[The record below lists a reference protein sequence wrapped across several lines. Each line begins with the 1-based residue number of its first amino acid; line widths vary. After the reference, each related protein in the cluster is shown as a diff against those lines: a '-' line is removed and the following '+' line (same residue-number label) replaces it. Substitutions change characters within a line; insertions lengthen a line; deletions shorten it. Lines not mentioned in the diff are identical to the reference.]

1 MDEHSSIPPAP
12 PEPPPYVPLTPPTP
26 PPSSALP
33 LPWEQSGYPFFNA
46 LFETT
51 KLFLT
56 QPTEAF
62 ARVSSTV
69 SMWRPFLY
77 GCILGLVLNVF
88 TSTYQFLLR
97 LTMGDRMPDWFGREM
112 GGSAMSAATAF
123 AVNLLVSPFA
133 IPLGL
138 LFGSCVIHLF
148 LTLLGGSKGGFGST
162 VRALSYSYAPAVF
175 GIVPACGAVVAG
187 IWSIVLCVV
196 GLAVLHHI
204 SRGKAAAALL
214 LPIALCC
221 ACFLPLFFIL
231 GMKNWMPH

>member
-1 MDEHSSIPPAP
+1 MDEHSSNPPAP

-26 PPSSALP
+26 PPPSALP
-33 LPWEQSGYPFFNA
+33 IPWEQSGYPFFNA
-46 LFETT
+46 LFDTT

-56 QPTEAF
+56 QPTETY
-62 ARVSSTV
+62 ARVSSAV

-77 GCILGLVLNVF
+77 GCILGILLNIV

-97 LTMGDRMPDWFGREM
+97 LMMGDNMPGWLGQEM
-112 GGSAMSAATAF
+112 GPTTSAATAY
-123 AVNLLVSPFA
+123 AVNIFVSPFA

-148 LTLLGGSKGGFGST
+148 LALLGGSKGGFGST

-175 GIVPACGAVVAG
+175 AIVPACGAVVAG
-187 IWSIVLCVV
+187 IWGVVLCVF
-196 GLAVLHHI
+196 GLAVLHHT
-204 SRGKAAAALL
+204 SRGKAAAAIL

-221 ACFLPLFFIL
+221 ACFLPLFLIL